1 MVNIELYRI
10 FIAIYRA
17 GTISKA
23 AVLCDITQPAA
34 SQQLKSLERVLKVK
48 LFERTP
54 REMVATNAGHE
65 LYTKV
70 SDSFDWLDFV
80 SEDFILKRTKEKV
93 LFHIGVPIEFYT
105 KVMIAKLNK
114 LPFRLNVHFGTSKEL
129 TELLQSAKI
138 SAMVSTQYL
147 GIPRVQNDPIFTESF
162 WLVGHKNIENPKINF
177 DDWHESREWFMKQ
190 EWIAYD
196 SELSILRRYFKKLY
210 NLRPNIHLKFIVP
223 NLQSILQTVKEI
235 ECVTVLPNYLC
246 KEAIENKEIILLHKP
261 PFPIENKLYLSY
273 ENSSKNS
280 LLVQELLRVLRLY

>member
-23 AVLCDITQPAA
+23 AVLSNITQPAA
-34 SQQLKSLERVLKVK
+34 SQQLAMLEKNLKAK

-80 SEDFILKRTKEKV
+80 SEDFVLKRSEEKV

-105 KVMIAKLNK
+105 EVMIVKLNK
-114 LPFRLNVHFGTSKEL
+114 LPFRLHIHFGTSKEL
-129 TELLQSAKI
+129 TELLKNAKI

-162 WLVGHKNIENPKINF
+162 WLVGHKNIQKPQIDF
-177 DDWHESREWFMKQ
+177 DNWHESREWFMKQ

-210 NLRPNIHLKFIVP
+210 NLRPNIHLKFIIP

-235 ECVTVLPNYLC
+235 ECVSILPDYLC
-246 KEAIENKEIILLHKP
+246 KKAIEKGEIVLLHKP
-261 PFPIENKLYLSY
+261 KIPIENKLYLSY

-280 LLVQELLRVLRLY
+280 LLVQELLRVLK